1 MISYCMSVVSALEQW
16 PLHEPI
22 SIFSSGL
29 INLGLIRFLS
39 KLVCENILS
48 FRCKPGRTDKC
59 VRMKRSKPVRL
70 PIFDKNWCQI
80 VIKFKIIFQ
89 CLNISY
95 DMIDSTVPGQCG
107 RSETL
112 KMDDSE
118 SGRSQNFKLNGLRGQ
133 NWTAESSVKK
143 SLP

>member
-1 MISYCMSVVSALEQW
+1 
-16 PLHEPI
+16 
-22 SIFSSGL
+22 
-29 INLGLIRFLS
+29 
-39 KLVCENILS
+39 
-48 FRCKPGRTDKC
+48 
-59 VRMKRSKPVRL
+59 
-70 PIFDKNWCQI
+70 
-80 VIKFKIIFQ
+80 
-89 CLNISY
+89 
-95 DMIDSTVPGQCG
+95 MIDSTVPGQCG

>member
-1 MISYCMSVVSALEQW
+1 MHPNE
-16 PLHEPI
+16 
-22 SIFSSGL
+22 
-29 INLGLIRFLS
+29 
-39 KLVCENILS
+39 K
-48 FRCKPGRTDKC
+48 
-59 VRMKRSKPVRL
+59 SKPVRL
-70 PIFDKNWCQI
+70 SIFDKNWRQI

-118 SGRSQNFKLNGLRGQ
+118 SGRRTVQSRDFLTAYHNHPFQSMTVHFKSKLSTFILSDRSL
-133 NWTAESSVKK
+133 WTCLFYLIWNNERDLLTRRLMTHLILTNMFLMLGHFVS
-143 SLP
+143 

>member
-1 MISYCMSVVSALEQW
+1 MSVVSALEQW

-95 DMIDSTVPGQCG
+95 GVINSTVPGQCG
-107 RSETL
+107 RSERLKIDRLRKWTL
-112 KMDDSE
+112 LKFQIE
-118 SGRSQNFKLNGLRGQ
+118 RSQG
-133 NWTAESSVKK
+133 
-143 SLP
+143 